1 MEWRRISEA
10 VQCSVVH
17 TLSSIHVPCSCAH
30 VWPKKLLSF
39 SSEAA
44 VAVAN
49 KKQKN
54 YLGGIVHVG
63 P

>member
-10 VQCSVVH
+10 VRRSAVH
-17 TLSSIHVPCSCAH
+17 TLSSIHVPMCH
-30 VWPKKLLSF
+30 VWPKKPLSF

>member
-1 MEWRRISEA
+1 M
-10 VQCSVVH
+10 QSVGG
-17 TLSSIHVPCSCAH
+17 TYLKFYPCAH

>member
-1 MEWRRISEA
+1 MR
-10 VQCSVVH
+10 QCSAVS
-17 TLSSIHVPCSCAH
+17 TYLKFYPCAHVPMCH
-30 VWPKKLLSF
+30 VWPKKPLSF